1 MPEARLMRTRRSL
14 PEGYQFG
21 DAAAGSY
28 SLADYDRAYAAAALR
43 HRPIVVHPQPWR
55 RPSDNA
61 AERLARR
68 GGWNVIEGED
78 H

>member
-1 MPEARLMRTRRSL
+1 MPEARLARTRRSL

-28 SLADYDRAYAAAALR
+28 SLADYNCAYAAASRL
-43 HRPIVVHPQPWR
+43 RPIAVHSLPWR

-68 GGWNVIEGED
+68 GWNVIEGED